1 MNFIIYLIMFN
12 IFLLSFQVP
21 NIYKREDVVT
31 DENIYL
37 NNLEYLFI
45 VNHIIS

>member
-37 NNLEYLFI
+37 NKKK
-45 VNHIIS
+45 IIDIQ